1 MNNVKQIDMIRKR
14 NTELVKQLDDL
25 KFQLEFNSQLN
36 MNGYRHAKDLIN
48 DLEKIKQDWLLALD
62 DLNNKRMEYSKL
74 ISDLQKIKNIM
85 IDNKFKIFG
94 NKKLIKSFKK

>member
-36 MNGYRHAKDLIN
+36 MNGYRRAKDLIE

-85 IDNKFKIFG
+85 TDNKFKIFG
-94 NKKLIKSFKK
+94 NKKLIKNIK